1 MKRAFCI
8 FLAFVFALPLAA
20 CGNAEEAPIEYNWIE
35 LELGG
40 NKETVSI
47 DMEAMEDL
55 LFGKYYVFSKE
66 NKENELFEDFEYRL
80 VNFMIPFYRD
90 REAEVGSIE
99 DYIRESLVEES
110 IVNAEALGISFADYV
125 RQNYSGEPN
134 YSSEYPYDD
143 FSSPECLV
151 PVARLHHSMWTRV
164 NYIAKVWDI
173 EADADEVAEFISH
186 GLTEERAE
194 YEALK
199 QAVYRY
205 TVENAKIVYRHKS
218 PWLYLMIE
226 KAWESI
232 STNPDF
238 VGYYYVAGEDGYAAV
253 YTSCLGTRGDDLDPY
268 VGERIFGNY
277 FGYGAY
283 RFTDRESWEYL
294 VIRTEKGEHM
304 LAAFDSWIAPD
315 SEEYENYVALYG
327 YEPKIHPSRLAP

>member
-1 MKRAFCI
+1 MKRVFCI

-66 NKENELFEDFEYRL
+66 NEEKELFEDFEHRL
-80 VNFMIPFYRD
+80 VNLGIPFYTDRD
-90 REAEVGSIE
+90 AKVGSIE
-99 DYIRESLVEES
+99 DYICERLVEES
-110 IVNAEALGISFADYV
+110 SAGAEALGISFADYV
-125 RQNYSGEPN
+125 RQNYSGEPK
-134 YSSEYPYDD
+134 YSSEYIYDD
-143 FSSPECLV
+143 FNSPEFFV
-151 PVARLHHSMWTRV
+151 PVARLHHTMWTRV
-164 NYIAKVWDI
+164 NYIAKVWNI
-173 EADADEVAEFISH
+173 EADADAVAEFISR

-199 QAVYRY
+199 QAIFRY
-205 TVENAKIVYRHKS
+205 SVENAKIVYRHKS
-218 PWLYLMIE
+218 PWFYLLVE

-294 VIRTEKGEHM
+294 VIRTEYGQYM
-304 LAAFDSWIAPD
+304 LATFDHWIAPD
-315 SEEYENYVALYG
+315 SEEYGNYVALYG
-327 YEPKIHPSRLAP
+327 HEPKIHP